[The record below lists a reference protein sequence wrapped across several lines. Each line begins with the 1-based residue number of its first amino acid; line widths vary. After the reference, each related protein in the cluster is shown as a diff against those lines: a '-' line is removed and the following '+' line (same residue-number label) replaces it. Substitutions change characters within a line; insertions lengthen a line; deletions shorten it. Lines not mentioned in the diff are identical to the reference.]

1 MKKINYLL
9 SLVLLTITV
18 MVIVRLFNSPETEK
32 IDLNATT
39 TLENEEKKVVPPAYT
54 EEQIKTRYEELK
66 VERLI
71 TAMKSHHS
79 RDVLLVVADG
89 IDFDLINE
97 EDYEK
102 VRKVAQEENYLHIIK
117 PLLKDN

>member
-18 MVIVRLFNSPETEK
+18 MVVVRFLSSPETEK
-32 IDLNATT
+32 IDLTFTPETHND
-39 TLENEEKKVVPPAYT
+39 EPKISVPAYS

-79 RDVLLVVADG
+79 RDVLLIVADG
-89 IDFDLINE
+89 INFDLIE
-97 EDYEK
+97 DQDYEEM
-102 VRKVAQEENYLHIIK
+102 RKVAQEENYLQLIK
-117 PLLKDN
+117 PLLKQ